1 LPELAS
7 ATAPGVTV
15 ARGQAPALGER
26 LGSLRRGWLGPGS
39 RQRRDEAIAGYIAIL
54 PWLLGFLIF
63 SAGPIVVSFV
73 LMFMRWEVLTPPT
86 WAGLENFDR
95 LVHDPLVPV
104 ALWNTLFYTVLAVPL
119 HLAAALG
126 AALLLNVG
134 VRGTNYY
141 RLLLYLPS
149 LIPVVASAILW
160 FFIFSPTYGLAN
172 AVLGWFGIPAQ
183 QWLYDVNLV
192 KPSLVI
198 MAVWALGGAM
208 IIFLA
213 GLQGIPDVLYEAAR
227 IDGAGAWRLFR
238 HITVPLLSPTIFFNF
253 IIGIIGSFQVFTNV
267 LIMTD
272 GGPGNASLMFVL
284 YIYRNAFQNFRMG
297 YASVLAWV
305 LFALVLVLTAIQ
317 FRVSRRWVFYE
328 GEER

>member
-1 LPELAS
+1 LPEAAPPYPVQHAAASRGLLPRLAPW
-7 ATAPGVTV
+7 A
-15 ARGQAPALGER
+15 ALG
-26 LGSLRRGWLGPGS
+26 LSSPLRR
-39 RQRRDEAIAGYIAIL
+39 QEALAGYVTIL

-86 WAGLENFDR
+86 FSGLDNFDR
-95 LVHDPLVPV
+95 LIHDPLVPV
-104 ALWNTLFYTVLAVPL
+104 SLLNSFIYTILAVPL
-119 HLAAALG
+119 HLLAALA

-134 VRGTNYY
+134 VRGTNVY
-141 RLLLYLPS
+141 RVLIYLPS
-149 LIPVVASAILW
+149 QMPAVASAILW

-172 AVLGWFGIPAQ
+172 GMLGWIGVAPQ

-198 MAVWALGGAM
+198 MAVWSLGGAM

-227 IDGAGAWRLFR
+227 IDGAGTWRLFR
-238 HITVPLLSPTIFFNF
+238 HITGPLLSPTIFFNL

-297 YASVLAWV
+297 YASLLAWV
-305 LFALVLVLTAIQ
+305 RF
-317 FRVSRRWVFYE
+317 
-328 GEER
+328 

>member
-1 LPELAS
+1 VPEAAPS
-7 ATAPGVTV
+7 YPMRGATARP
-15 ARGQAPALGER
+15 AAPPRQVSWASVG
-26 LGSLRRGWLGPGS
+26 LGSPLRR
-39 RQRRDEAIAGYIAIL
+39 QEALAGYITVL
-54 PWLLGFLIF
+54 PWFLGFLIF
-63 SAGPIVVSFV
+63 SAGPIVVSFG
-73 LMFMRWEVLTPPT
+73 LMFMRWEVLTPP
-86 WAGLENFDR
+86 AFNGLDNFDR
-95 LVHDPLVPV
+95 LIHDPLVP
-104 ALWNTLFYTVLAVPL
+104 ASLLNTLIYTVLAVPL
-119 HLAAALG
+119 HLLAALA

-134 VRGTNYY
+134 VRGTNIY
-141 RLLLYLPS
+141 RVLIYLPS
-149 LIPVVASAILW
+149 QMPAVASAILW

-172 AVLGWFGIPAQ
+172 GILGWIGVSPQ

-198 MAVWALGGAM
+198 MAVWSLGGAM

-227 IDGAGAWRLFR
+227 IDGAGTWRLFR
-238 HITVPLLSPTIFFNF
+238 HITVPLLSPTIFVNL

-297 YASVLAWV
+297 YASLLAWV
-305 LFALVLVLTAIQ
+305 LFLIVLVLTVIQ
-317 FRVSRRWVFYE
+317 FRVSRSWVYYE
-328 GEER
+328 TQTS